1 MNHAW
6 IGFLETTPLGRVWV
20 AVSERGL
27 VAVEIGEDDERLALN
42 LVLSTAKEQAKGRQ
56 TDDGWVDGGS
66 GSEAIVLTVRRLGFD
81 YVVVDQERTGEA
93 LRQIAEYLQGQR
105 QVFDL
110 PVDWSVLTHFQ
121 EQALRATY
129 AIPYGQTTTYGAIA
143 RGMGKPRAARAVGRA
158 EATNPMPLV
167 IPCHRV
173 LGADG
178 GLHGYGAGKG
188 LETKKWLLRLERGM
202 SNPVAV
208 R

>member
-6 IGFLETTPLGRVWV
+6 IGVLESTPLGPVWV

-27 VAVEIGEDDERLALN
+27 VAVEFGEEDERRMTNDEGALEMIATK
-42 LVLSTAKEQAKGRQ
+42 V
-56 TDDGWVDGGS
+56 
-66 GSEAIVLTVRRLGFD
+66 EAIVRTVHRLGFD

-93 LRQIAEYLQGQR
+93 LRQISEYLQGQR

-110 PVDWSVLTHFQ
+110 PIDWSVLTPFQ
-121 EQALRATY
+121 EQALRATSG
-129 AIPYGQTTTYGAIA
+129 IPCGQTTTYGAIA

-178 GLHGYGAGKG
+178 GLHGYGAGSG
-188 LETKKWLLRLERGM
+188 LETKAWLLRLERG
-202 SNPVAV
+202 
-208 R
+208 

>member
-6 IGFLETTPLGRVWV
+6 IGVLESTPLGPVWV
-20 AVSERGL
+20 AVSKRGL
-27 VAVEIGEDDERLALN
+27 VAVEIG
-42 LVLSTAKEQAKGRQ
+42 G
-56 TDDGWVDGGS
+56 DDGGRRTNDEGVAVEGGIVP
-66 GSEAIVLTVRRLGFD
+66 EAIVRVVRRLGFSQ
-81 YVVVDQERTGEA
+81 VAVDQERTGEA
-93 LRQIAEYLQGQR
+93 LRQIAEYLQGER

-110 PVDWSVLTHFQ
+110 PIDWSVLTSFQ

-129 AIPYGQTTTYGAIA
+129 AIPCGQTTTYGAIA
-143 RGMGKPRAARAVGRA
+143 RGLGKPRAARAVGRA

-188 LETKKWLLRLERGM
+188 LETKKWLLELEKGH
-202 SNPVAV
+202 
-208 R
+208 